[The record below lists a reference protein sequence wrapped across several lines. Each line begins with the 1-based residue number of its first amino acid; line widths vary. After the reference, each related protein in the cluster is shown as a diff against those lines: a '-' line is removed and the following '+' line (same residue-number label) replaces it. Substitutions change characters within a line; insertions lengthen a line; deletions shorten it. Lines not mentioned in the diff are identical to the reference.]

1 MKNTKPLFE
10 QKILL
15 QIISIIAAI
24 VLWFAVVYSEN
35 PSTTRL
41 ITNINISFSGEKALE
56 KNGLIFVNR
65 DELPGIT
72 IEVRGKRSEVQS
84 ILNSVSAKVDLTD
97 ITEAGEYTRDVSYE
111 IPNSSVMITKKKT
124 TSVNIVIEKSVSKE
138 IPVVVKQ
145 TGADKNKD
153 YIIKSSAKINK
164 LKISG
169 TAEDL
174 AKIGTAVV
182 TVDVSEMN
190 ETNTG
195 SYPMNFAD
203 GNYSSVTTSNH
214 ISGAKQSIAVENE
227 VYFKRTAEIK
237 LSPKYN
243 DSGRKITVKSFSQE
257 KIDVGVKDEN
267 TETAVVYAEFKD
279 ENAAGGSG
287 KYEMTL
293 IIPEEIYCPEIPKE
307 LTMVAEIADIVTR
320 EVQVTPGYE
329 NAASGTTVNLFP
341 ISFPVSATGT
351 EAELAAIKAEVDLS
365 GLEKGSY
372 TLPVV
377 FKGTAKING
386 EYSVNVTID

>member
-111 IPNSSVMITKKKT
+111 IPNSSVMITKKRT

-145 TGADKNKD
+145 SGADKNKD
-153 YIIKSSAKINK
+153 YIIKSSAEINK

-195 SYPMNFAD
+195 SYPMSFAD
-203 GNYSSVTTSNH
+203 GNYSSVTASNH

-227 VYFKRTAEIK
+227 VYFKQTAEIK

-243 DSGRKITVKSFSQE
+243 DSGKKITVKSFSQD

-267 TETAVVYAEFKD
+267 TETTVVYAEFKD
-279 ENAAGGSG
+279 ESTAGGNG